1 MKIVKNFFSKK
12 NGFGFLMIFSTLS
25 LAGTAAYYSVFG
37 LSSLFAGAKTEVII
51 MASALELAKL
61 VVASYLHNHWKKL
74 GWILKSYLTLGV
86 GILMIITSAGIYGF
100 LTSAYQTTADQLTI
114 IDKQTKVVEMKRE
127 RFSESLD
134 GYRIERTQLNA
145 SITELTKGLSN
156 NTIQYKDKETGEI
169 ITTTSSS
176 TRRVLTTQLN
186 DMKEERNKVSIKME
200 TLTDSIT
207 SLDLKV
213 LDMESNNEVAA
224 EIGPLRY
231 MAEITNKPM
240 ATIVNWFTLMIVC
253 VFDPLAIAMVLAVNK
268 FIGRKEEEEDYYTT
282 RNRMVYNHTMKNQK
296 NDVETIIESSKN
308 PPAPN
313 ESLVEAAKEFDW
325 EASEKRMDIIG
336 QNGNDGEHYDS
347 EELIKTNEKILAT
360 KVVEENVDIIEKPI
374 YGGFS
379 KPYSDGTALNE
390 SDKESYNDFDED
402 DIKTY

>member
-1 MKIVKNFFSKK
+1 MSIVKNFFSKK
-12 NGFGFLMIFSTLS
+12 VGFGFLMVFSTLS

-61 VVASYLHNHWKKL
+61 VVASYLHNHWGKL
-74 GWILKSYLTLGV
+74 GLLLKSYLTLGV

-134 GYRIERTQLNA
+134 GYRIERTQLNS

-200 TLTDSIT
+200 SLTDSIT
-207 SLDLKV
+207 KLDLKV

-268 FIGRKEEEEDYYTT
+268 FIGRKEEDEVVVKKEPVIKHAYVENDE
-282 RNRMVYNHTMKNQK
+282 RMN
-296 NDVETIIESSKN
+296 
-308 PPAPN
+308 
-313 ESLVEAAKEFDW
+313 
-325 EASEKRMDIIG
+325 IIG
-336 QNGNDGEHYDS
+336 QNGNDGEHYS
-347 EELIKTNEKILAT
+347 EVEEMIKKNEEILAT
-360 KVVEENVDIIEKPI
+360 KKVEPEDPKKKI

-379 KPYSDGTALNE
+379 KPYSDGIQASEDNE
-390 SDKESYNDFDED
+390 

>member
-12 NGFGFLMIFSTLS
+12 NGFGFLMVFSTLS

-61 VVASYLHNHWKKL
+61 VVASYLHNHWSKL

-100 LTSAYQTTADQLTI
+100 LTSAYQTTADELTI
-114 IDKQTKVVEMKRE
+114 IDKQVAVVEMKRD
-127 RFSESLD
+127 RFSEQLAD
-134 GYRIERTQLNA
+134 YKLEKTQLNNNI
-145 SITELTKGLSN
+145 SELSKGLSN
-156 NTIQYKDKETGEI
+156 NKIQYKDTLGNI

-186 DMKEERNKVSIKME
+186 DMKEQRNKVSIKME

-231 MAEITNKPM
+231 MADITNKPM

-268 FIGRKEEEEDYYTT
+268 FIGRKEEEEDDYYTV
-282 RNRMVYNHTMKNQK
+282 RNKMLHKHSVMNGEKLKKKKEKLNQEEMIKKN
-296 NDVETIIESSKN
+296 EEIIAVTPTNTDEFKMN
-308 PPAPN
+308 KKEFL
-313 ESLVEAAKEFDW
+313 ESLDKVEKNLKED
-325 EASEKRMDIIG
+325 K
-336 QNGNDGEHYDS
+336 
-347 EELIKTNEKILAT
+347 EER
-360 KVVEENVDIIEKPI
+360 I
-374 YGGFS
+374 YNQFS
-379 KPYSDGTALNE
+379 KPYSDGTRINE
-390 SDKESYNDFDED
+390 IDSDIVEDD

>member
-1 MKIVKNFFSKK
+1 MKKLINIFSKRA
-12 NGFGFLMIFSTLS
+12 GFGFLMVFSTLS

-61 VVASYLHNHWKKL
+61 VVASYLHNHWSKL
-74 GWILKSYLTLGV
+74 GLILKSYLTLGV

-114 IDKQTKVVEMKRE
+114 IDKQVLVVDMKRD
-127 RFSESLD
+127 RFSEQLSDYKL
-134 GYRIERTQLNA
+134 EKTQLN
-145 SITELTKGLSN
+145 SNISELSKGLAN
-156 NTIQYKDKETGEI
+156 NKIQYTDTLGNV

-176 TRRVLTTQLN
+176 TRRVLTSQLN
-186 DMKEERNKVSIKME
+186 DMKEERNRVSIKME

-231 MAEITNKPM
+231 MSEITNKPM

-253 VFDPLAIAMVLAVNK
+253 VFDPLAIAMVLALNK
-268 FIGRKEEEEDYYTT
+268 YFGNGRKEEEEEDYYTT

-296 NDVETIIESSKN
+296 ND
-308 PPAPN
+308 N
-313 ESLVEAAKEFDW
+313 EELVKAAKEFDW

>member
-61 VVASYLHNHWKKL
+61 IVASYLHNHWKRI

-186 DMKEERNKVSIKME
+186 DMKEQRNGVSVKME
-200 TLTDSIT
+200 ALTDSIT
-207 SLDLKV
+207 KLDLKV

-268 FIGRKEEEEDYYTT
+268 FIGRKEEDEVDYYTA
-282 RNRMVYNHTMKNQK
+282 RNKMLHKHSIMNGEKLKKKKEKLNQEEMIKKNEEIVAVTPTNTDELK
-296 NDVETIIESSKN
+296 MNKKEFL
-308 PPAPN
+308 
-313 ESLVEAAKEFDW
+313 ESLDKVERNLKEDD
-325 EASEKRMDIIG
+325 EK
-336 QNGNDGEHYDS
+336 
-347 EELIKTNEKILAT
+347 
-360 KVVEENVDIIEKPI
+360 I
-374 YGGFS
+374 YGGYS
-379 KPYSDGTALNE
+379 KPYSDGTYINETDLE
-390 SDKESYNDFDED
+390 SDDD

>member
-1 MKIVKNFFSKK
+1 MKKLINIFSKRA
-12 NGFGFLMIFSTLS
+12 GFGFLMVFSTLS

-61 VVASYLHNHWKKL
+61 VVASYLHNHWSKL
-74 GWILKSYLTLGV
+74 GLILKSYLTLGV

-114 IDKQTKVVEMKRE
+114 IDKQVLVVDMKRD
-127 RFSESLD
+127 RFSEQLD
-134 GYRIERTQLNA
+134 DYKLEKTQLN
-145 SITELTKGLSN
+145 SNISELSKGLAN
-156 NTIQYKDKETGEI
+156 NKIQYTDTLGNV

-176 TRRVLTTQLN
+176 TRRVLTSQLN
-186 DMKEERNKVSIKME
+186 DMKEERNRVSIKME

-231 MAEITNKPM
+231 MSEITNKPM

-253 VFDPLAIAMVLAVNK
+253 VFDPLAIAMVLALNK
-268 FIGRKEEEEDYYTT
+268 YFGNGRKEEEEEDYYTT
-282 RNRMVYNHTMKNQK
+282 RNRMVYNHTMKNQHK
-296 NDVETIIESSKN
+296 NQEDMIKKNEEIVATYVENDE
-308 PPAPN
+308 
-313 ESLVEAAKEFDW
+313 
-325 EASEKRMDIIG
+325 RMNIIG
-336 QNGNDGEHYDS
+336 QNGNDGIHYDEQSSLESPIGKEEFIEKLDEKLYGSLSKEYSDGVSMRPDENKDS
-347 EELIKTNEKILAT
+347 EE
-360 KVVEENVDIIEKPI
+360 
-374 YGGFS
+374 
-379 KPYSDGTALNE
+379 
-390 SDKESYNDFDED
+390 

>member
-1 MKIVKNFFSKK
+1 
-12 NGFGFLMIFSTLS
+12 
-25 LAGTAAYYSVFG
+25 
-37 LSSLFAGAKTEVII
+37 

-61 VVASYLHNHWKKL
+61 VVASYLHNHWGKL
-74 GWILKSYLTLGV
+74 GLLLKSYLTLGV

-145 SITELTKGLSN
+145 SIAELTKGLSN

-176 TRRVLTTQLN
+176 TRRVLTSQLN

-200 TLTDSIT
+200 SLTDSIT

-240 ATIVNWFTLMIVC
+240 GVIVNWFTLMIVC

-268 FIGRKEEEEDYYTT
+268 FIGRNEEEDEVVVKKEPVIKHAYVE
-282 RNRMVYNHTMKNQK
+282 NDERMN
-296 NDVETIIESSKN
+296 
-308 PPAPN
+308 
-313 ESLVEAAKEFDW
+313 
-325 EASEKRMDIIG
+325 IIG
-336 QNGNDGEHYDS
+336 QNGNDGEHYS
-347 EELIKTNEKILAT
+347 EVEEMIKKNEEILAT
-360 KVVEENVDIIEKPI
+360 KKVEPETPKKKI

-379 KPYSDGTALNE
+379 KPYSDGIQDIVYNE
-390 SDKESYNDFDED
+390 DV
-402 DIKTY
+402 KTY

>member
-61 VVASYLHNHWKKL
+61 IVASYLHNHWKRI

-186 DMKEERNKVSIKME
+186 DMKEQRNGVSVKME
-200 TLTDSIT
+200 ALTDSIT
-207 SLDLKV
+207 KLDLKV

-268 FIGRKEEEEDYYTT
+268 FIGRKEEDEVDYYTA
-282 RNRMVYNHTMKNQK
+282 RNKMLHKHSIMNGEKLKKKKEKLNQEEMIKKNEEIVAVTPTNTDELK
-296 NDVETIIESSKN
+296 MNKKEFL
-308 PPAPN
+308 
-313 ESLVEAAKEFDW
+313 ESLDKVERNLKEDD
-325 EASEKRMDIIG
+325 EK
-336 QNGNDGEHYDS
+336 
-347 EELIKTNEKILAT
+347 
-360 KVVEENVDIIEKPI
+360 I
-374 YGGFS
+374 YGGYS
-379 KPYSDGTALNE
+379 KPYSDGTYINETDLE
-390 SDKESYNDFDED
+390 SDND

>member
-1 MKIVKNFFSKK
+1 MSIVKNFFSKK
-12 NGFGFLMIFSTLS
+12 VGFGFLMVFSTLS

-61 VVASYLHNHWKKL
+61 VVASYLHNHWGKL
-74 GWILKSYLTLGV
+74 GLLLKSYLTLGV
-86 GILMIITSAGIYGF
+86 GILMII
-100 LTSAYQTTADQLTI
+100 TSAYQTTADQLTI

-134 GYRIERTQLNA
+134 GYRIERTQLNS

-176 TRRVLTTQLN
+176 TRRVLTSQLN

-200 TLTDSIT
+200 SLTDSIT

-268 FIGRKEEEEDYYTT
+268 FIGRKEEDEVVVKKEPVIKHAYVENDE
-282 RNRMVYNHTMKNQK
+282 RMN
-296 NDVETIIESSKN
+296 
-308 PPAPN
+308 
-313 ESLVEAAKEFDW
+313 
-325 EASEKRMDIIG
+325 IIG
-336 QNGNDGEHYDS
+336 QNGNDGEHYS
-347 EELIKTNEKILAT
+347 EVEEMIKKNEEILAT
-360 KVVEENVDIIEKPI
+360 KKVEPEDPKKKI

-379 KPYSDGTALNE
+379 KPYSDGIQASEDNE
-390 SDKESYNDFDED
+390 

>member
-61 VVASYLHNHWKKL
+61 IVASYLHNHWKKI

-134 GYRIERTQLNA
+134 GYRIERTQLNS

-186 DMKEERNKVSIKME
+186 DMKEERSNVSIKME
-200 TLTDSIT
+200 ALTDSIT
-207 SLDLKV
+207 KLDLKV

-240 ATIVNWFTLMIVC
+240 ATIVNWFTLLIVC

-268 FIGRKEEEEDYYTT
+268 FIGRKEEEEVDYYAA
-282 RNRMVYNHTMKNQK
+282 RNKMLHKHSIMNGEKLKKKKEKLNQEEMIKKNEEIVAVTPTNTDELK
-296 NDVETIIESSKN
+296 MNKKEFL
-308 PPAPN
+308 
-313 ESLVEAAKEFDW
+313 ESLDKVERNLKEDD
-325 EASEKRMDIIG
+325 K
-336 QNGNDGEHYDS
+336 
-347 EELIKTNEKILAT
+347 K
-360 KVVEENVDIIEKPI
+360 I
-374 YGGFS
+374 YGGYS
-379 KPYSDGTALNE
+379 KPYSDGTYINETDLE
-390 SDKESYNDFDED
+390 SDDD

>member
-1 MKIVKNFFSKK
+1 MEIVKNFFSKRV
-12 NGFGFLMIFSTLS
+12 GFGFLMVFSTLS

-61 VVASYLHNHWKKL
+61 VVASYLHNHWSKL
-74 GWILKSYLTLGV
+74 GLILKSYLTLGV

-114 IDKQTKVVEMKRE
+114 IDKQVLVVDMKRD
-127 RFSESLD
+127 RFSEQLSDYKL
-134 GYRIERTQLNA
+134 EKTQLN
-145 SITELTKGLSN
+145 SNISELSKGLAN
-156 NTIQYKDKETGEI
+156 NKIQYTDTLGNV

-176 TRRVLTTQLN
+176 TRRVLTSQLN
-186 DMKEERNKVSIKME
+186 DMKEERNRVSIKME

-231 MAEITNKPM
+231 MSEITNKPM

-253 VFDPLAIAMVLAVNK
+253 VFDPLAIAMVLALNK
-268 FIGRKEEEEDYYTT
+268 YFGNGRKEEEEEDYYTT

-296 NDVETIIESSKN
+296 ND
-308 PPAPN
+308 N
-313 ESLVEAAKEFDW
+313 EELVKAAKEFDW